1 MPLISITNLFTFSL
15 LLCYCCCCAWCVHGA
30 HECHGCGWR
39 LEDSCVES
47 LPGRKRRLSDVCVT
61 NSLSPELY
69 AQPSSLI
76 FKVLYLLRIAESVLD
91 AGVVCTCPCACE
103 TQSTTLWSRISS
115 STRTW
120 LLECKCKRLRLVQ
133 QAPLPTRQ
141 LSGLFSLH
149 NVAGI
154 SESCRWFLCFLAI
167 NVLSQL
173 LQPEMTLVSA
183 PRLQVPAKCRFRG
196 LS

>member
-1 MPLISITNLFTFSL
+1 MWSHSQ
-15 LLCYCCCCAWCVHGA
+15 GA
-30 HECHGCGWR
+30 NAGCQT
-39 LEDSCVES
+39 
-47 LPGRKRRLSDVCVT
+47 CVT

-91 AGVVCTCPCACE
+91 AGVVCTCPCPCE

-120 LLECKCKRLRLVQ
+120 LPEFKCKRLRLGQ
-133 QAPLPTRQ
+133 QAPLPTSQ
-141 LSGLFSLH
+141 LSRLFSLH

-173 LQPEMTLVSA
+173 LQPEMALVPA